1 MSCAILIVPAVMAAW
16 PVLLPILTA
25 AAAACGYVSA
35 ERAEA
40 RERVRGRRRG
50 KSADEVEVS
59 LEQSEVLAEA
69 MQRDTTFTASKGD
82 IRVTVSRDIRGQ
94 LRVSASGANVAKDVL
109 RREAETLTNS
119 IVQQYAYHKLMTQ
132 LKERGFQV
140 TRESVTEDR
149 RIRLTVRRH
158 R

>member
-1 MSCAILIVPAVMAAW
+1 MSCAIVIVPAVMAAW

-40 RERVRGRRRG
+40 RERVRGRNRG
-50 KSADEVEVS
+50 KSRDEVEVP

-69 MQRDTTFTASKGD
+69 MQRDTSFTASKGD

-94 LRVSASGANVAKDVL
+94 LRVSACGEDVAKDVL
-109 RREAETLTNS
+109 RQEAQALTNS
-119 IVQQYAYHKLMTQ
+119 IVQQYAYHKLMAE
-132 LKERGFQV
+132 LKQRGFQV
-140 TRESVTEDR
+140 AHESVTEDR